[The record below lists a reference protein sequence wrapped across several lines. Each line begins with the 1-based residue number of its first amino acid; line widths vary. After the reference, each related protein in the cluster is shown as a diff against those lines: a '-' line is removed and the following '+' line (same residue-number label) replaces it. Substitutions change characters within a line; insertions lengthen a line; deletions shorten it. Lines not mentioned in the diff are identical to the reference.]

1 VPAAEAPAAPVA
13 ARPAAVAARAA
24 AAVAEPAPAGSTG
37 RRATEGGYDGPERRG
52 SVRRAADLPVPGAPL
67 RLGDVYA
74 EELARLRGR
83 AHEEG
88 YAAGFAEGTAAAE
101 VVVARAEAE
110 AAARLAEVQTRW
122 ERRMGSAAAA
132 LAAAARRLEET
143 TVPVAED
150 VRDTVLGAVA
160 TLVEDVLGR
169 ELALAASPGLDA
181 VRRALTLCPEDAPAV
196 VRLHPDDLAEVPAEA
211 LAGLPATVT
220 VVGDPRVERA
230 GAVAETGARRIDA
243 QLGPALERVQAVL
256 AL

>member
-1 VPAAEAPAAPVA
+1 MV
-13 ARPAAVAARAA
+13 
-24 AAVAEPAPAGSTG
+24 
-37 RRATEGGYDGPERRG
+37 
-52 SVRRAADLPVPGAPL
+52 
-67 RLGDVYA
+67 
-74 EELARLRGR
+74 
-83 AHEEG
+83 
-88 YAAGFAEGTAAAE
+88 
-101 VVVARAEAE
+101 
-110 AAARLAEVQTRW
+110 
-122 ERRMGSAAAA
+122 SAAAA